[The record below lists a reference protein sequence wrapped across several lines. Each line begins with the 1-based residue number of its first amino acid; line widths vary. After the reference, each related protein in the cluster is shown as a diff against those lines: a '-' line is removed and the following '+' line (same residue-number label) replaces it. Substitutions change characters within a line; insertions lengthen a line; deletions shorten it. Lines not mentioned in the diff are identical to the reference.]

1 MCRKN
6 NQIDDKENRLQEAIN
21 NYHQYKG
28 QKEYSVRFV
37 ADFFG
42 VCDTTLVRRLD
53 NKT

>member
-6 NQIDDKENRLQEAIN
+6 NQIDDTENRLQEAIN
-21 NYHQYKG
+21 HQHKG

-42 VCDTTLVRRLD
+42 VCDTTLLRRLA